1 MAEANLIPGAT
12 QVFADVLEGGSVK
25 KLFDNMQKG
34 KYDLQDIVKVLDSL
48 ESKLKKDV
56 LSKMFS
62 KPSVAMNDFRTA
74 LTRFWEEVNAAG
86 GSDMMIGVLTSM
98 ADSLKAVTQWMKDNK
113 ETIDS
118 WIKGIKIAGKVL
130 WELVP
135 ALLAIWGLKKAFN
148 LLGIFQSVSA
158 RTLITRLLTG
168 NMGSMWLTMLF
179 GAGGASGLGARIGAR
194 LVAAMKVARFIVIAA
209 IPLLIVGI
217 ADDIYTAMI
226 GGESLI
232 GAAAESDN
240 PFAKWISRSILGAF
254 EVGKTLFVAGFALVD
269 LIFGNQDPKLFI
281 DVLKMNML
289 ELRDWMGINFGE
301 LGIGESLRESIQD
314 VFDWFNSVLGLMG
327 SNLTLF
333 GKSLKQMLMFD
344 FDGAA
349 ASRAAM
355 KDIGSLDEIKSR
367 PLQMP
372 VSTTSFSAS
381 NPSFML
387 PKQQGATQQTI
398 NLTINAEGTPDA
410 IKSVATQAFA
420 DMMSSSILGVS
431 VNYQGGK

>member
-1 MAEANLIPGAT
+1 MLD
-12 QVFADVLEGGSVK
+12 VFTAA
-25 KLFDNMQKG
+25 FD
-34 KYDLQDIVKVLDSL
+34 
-48 ESKLKKDV
+48 
-56 LSKMFS
+56 
-62 KPSVAMNDFRTA
+62 T
-74 LTRFWEEVNAAG
+74 
-86 GSDMMIGVLTSM
+86 M
-98 ADSLKAVTQWMKDNK
+98 ADEIKKATEWMKENK
-113 ETIDS
+113 EEIKL
-118 WIKGIKIAGKVL
+118 WVKGIKIAGKVL

-135 ALLAIWGLKKAFN
+135 ALLAIWGLRKVFN
-148 LLGIFQSVSA
+148 ILGLFQGVAA

-168 NMGSMWLTMLF
+168 NMGAMWLTMLF
-179 GAGGASGLGARIGAR
+179 GAGGAGGLGARIGAG
-194 LVAAMKVARFIVIAA
+194 LVTAMKIARFTVIAA
-209 IPLLIVGI
+209 IPVLIAGV

-232 GAAAESDN
+232 GAAAKSDN

-327 SNLTLF
+327 SNLALF

-344 FDGAA
+344 FEGAA

-387 PKQQGATQQTI
+387 PRNGQGASGNQTI

-431 VNYQGGK
+431 ANYQGGK